1 VTRTR
6 ALTAPNVSGMVVAGV
21 LLIASMAVSAADVEA
36 PGHEHAALPVDESF
50 TMVEA
55 VDIALANYP
64 TSLELAARSAQAEA
78 WTDRGKSWLAGRP
91 SATLRYQ
98 TDRWDSDN
106 NLDEYEGGVL
116 LPLWNWGGRA
126 AVKKLGNA
134 FSVESGA
141 ADSALRWEVAGLVRN
156 ALWTIALAESDHELA
171 EQVLDMAASL
181 TASVE
186 RRYELGDVALGDVL
200 LAQSSN
206 LDAQTNLIEAAAML
220 LDAERAYRS
229 LTGLERRPPF
239 HGEVLSGSQDV
250 APDHPALVFAN
261 AEVSRAEAGLA
272 VAEQSA
278 RSGTS
283 LLIGPRSE
291 RPAFGNDFDDSI
303 GITVS
308 IPFGGSS
315 HRRAATSAAVR
326 VAAAARSAHAH
337 RVRALTLA
345 MHEAAHGL
353 DVVHQNL
360 AATSERRDLA
370 ERHLVM
376 AESAYE
382 KGELELIDLLKV
394 QTSAISAARQVAR
407 LQIDEKRQTAF
418 YNQAVGKLP

>member
-1 VTRTR
+1 
-6 ALTAPNVSGMVVAGV
+6 
-21 LLIASMAVSAADVEA
+21 MAVSAADVEA
-36 PGHEHAALPVDESF
+36 PGHEHAALPVDDSF
-50 TMVEA
+50 TMAEA
-55 VDIALANYP
+55 VEVAFANYP

-78 WTDRGKSWLAGRP
+78 WTDRGQSWLAGRP

-98 TDRWDSDN
+98 TDRWGANDN
-106 NLDEYEGGVL
+106 LAEYEGGIL
-116 LPLWNWGGRA
+116 FPLWNWGGRT

-134 FSVESGA
+134 FTAESGA
-141 ADSALRWEVAGLVRN
+141 ADFALRWEVAGLVRN
-156 ALWTIALAESDHELA
+156 ALWAIALAESDHELA

-200 LAQSSN
+200 LAQSSY
-206 LDAQTNLIEAAAML
+206 LEAQTTLIEAAAML
-220 LDAERAYRS
+220 LDAERSYRS

-239 HGEVLSGSQDV
+239 HGELLSRIQDV
-250 APDHPALVFAN
+250 EPDHPALVFAN

-272 VAEQSA
+272 VAEQA
-278 RSGTS
+278 AKSGTS
-283 LLIGPRSE
+283 LLIGPRNE
-291 RPAFGNDFDDSI
+291 RPAFGDDYEKSI
-303 GITVS
+303 GVTVS

-315 HRRAATSAAVR
+315 HRRAQVSG
-326 VAAAARSAHAH
+326 AARIAATAKASRAQQ
-337 RVRALTLA
+337 VRALELA

-370 ERHLVM
+370 DRHLVM

-394 QTSAISAARQVAR
+394 QASAIAATRQVAR